1 MDTQNIHLIQS
12 NEQTN
17 LYEGVI
23 PDEGLVRRIL
33 PAKNRT
39 PTQEEFE
46 QGVPS
51 GLPFAEL
58 IGEASKDLP
67 QNLETA
73 LHNAGIWTVDDLR
86 TKGKQAVGAF
96 QAAYGLELSRLI
108 QIAEAYKPVIVK
120 APKAKKEINHE

>member
-1 MDTQNIHLIQS
+1 MNIRLIQS
-12 NEQTN
+12 GDKTN
-17 LYEGVI
+17 LYEGI
-23 PDEGLVRRIL
+23 LDDEGLVRRMLPSSIL
-33 PAKNRT
+33 A
-39 PTQEEFE
+39 PTQAQFE
-46 QGVPS
+46 DGIPY

-58 IGEASKDLP
+58 LKPSADLP
-67 QNLETA
+67 QNIEAA
-73 LHNAGIWTVDDLR
+73 LHNAGIWTLDDLR